1 MPQRTGTEALPQ
13 VQLPH
18 SRLPPAIVLAQR
30 LLGAIALV
38 FFVAVIAYLQRDG
51 YVDQTAKDGLS
62 FLDALYYA
70 TVSTTTT
77 GYGDVVPVSD
87 GARLTTTLVFTPVR
101 ILFLILLVGTTVE
114 LLADRSRQA
123 IRERFWRRRLNNHVI
138 VCGFGTKGHTAV
150 EVLRAKGTPAEQIV
164 VIDEREDALE
174 RARDQGLATILGDAS
189 TSATLRAAAIET
201 ARAVVVAP
209 HRDDTAVLITLT
221 ARELNRAATIS
232 SAVRESENVHLLRES
247 GATSVI
253 TSSAAAGRLLGL
265 AAETPTSVEV
275 LEDLLSIGEGLDL
288 VEREIGVDEAGPR
301 GEVVGNDLLVGV
313 VRGGKMLRFDDP
325 QTAELQAGDRLVCL
339 RSHRDV
345 AA

>member
-1 MPQRTGTEALPQ
+1 MPEGTRNGKPPQVHLPQ
-13 VQLPH
+13 SH
-18 SRLPPAIVLAQR
+18 LPPLVLLGQR
-30 LLGAIALV
+30 LLGAIGLIL
-38 FFVAVIAYLQRDG
+38 FVAVVAWLGRDG
-51 YVDQTAKDGLS
+51 YVDQTADDGVS

-87 GARLTTTLVFTPVR
+87 GARLATTILVTPAR

-114 LLADRSRQA
+114 LLAERSRQA

-150 EVLRAKGTPAEQIV
+150 EVLLGKGVDRHQIV
-164 VIDEREDALE
+164 VIDSRADAIE
-174 RARDQGLATILGDAS
+174 RAQEQGLASIHGDAS
-189 TSATLRAAAIET
+189 TSEVLRAAEVES

-209 HRDDTAVLITLT
+209 DRDDTAVLITLT
-221 ARELNRAATIS
+221 ARELNRAANIS
-232 SAVRESENVHLLRES
+232 AAVREAENVHLLHES

-253 TSSAAAGRLLGL
+253 TSSASAGRLLGL
-265 AAETPTSVEV
+265 AAETPRSVEV

-288 VEREIGVDEAGPR
+288 IERDITEAEAGPR
-301 GEVVGNDLLVGV
+301 GNIVGSDLLVGV
-313 VRGGKMLRFDDP
+313 VRGHEILRFDDP
-325 QTAELQAGDRLVCL
+325 ETAELRTGDRVICL
-339 RSHRDV
+339 RSHRK